1 MGVGMAK
8 RGYHSLAL
16 TCYRK
21 AVEMKPDLKE
31 AYNSIGKLLTETG

>member
-21 AVEMKPDLKE
+21 AIGMKPDLKE